1 MEHLHFLQPF
11 QKGSS
16 VKNIFTPWTIIAVLF
31 VIGLASSIYV
41 GDIREQRHE
50 EILASIALLHH

>member
-1 MEHLHFLQPF
+1 M
-11 QKGSS
+11 
-16 VKNIFTPWTIIAVLF
+16 KNIFTPWTIIAVLF